1 MTACKRCKTTFNPNR
16 KHQVFCSDYC
26 RLAHHRAITRPV
38 RVNQAATDPGLHLIA
53 VGRMPSAD
61 SLTHNGAP
69 AWTWASICR
78 AFSVD
83 SEALAGLLQPR
94 HDDRSASDIGL
105 YEVKR

>member
-1 MTACKRCKTTFNPNR
+1 MTACKRCKTPFNPNR

-38 RVNQAATDPGLHLIA
+38 RVNQAATDPGLNLIA
-53 VGRMPSAD
+53 AGRMPTAD
-61 SLTHNGAP
+61 SLTPDGSP

-83 SEALAGLLQPR
+83 SEALAGLLQPNHETR
-94 HDDRSASDIGL
+94 TGPDVGYSTG
-105 YEVKR
+105 K